1 MLHRMS
7 GEEKARLEAEF
18 LEKARV
24 AWRRM
29 FDPRDET
36 VQRTFTE
43 IEDRAC
49 DGGDELS
56 RFMMVSRVGGEVS
69 SGPVETCPC
78 PECGRPTLALE
89 DETAAEREL
98 VTRRGALRL
107 ARPERACPACRRAL
121 FPPRP

>member
-1 MLHRMS
+1 MVRRLT
-7 GEEKARLEAEF
+7 EEKRAALEAEF
-18 LEKARV
+18 LEKARE
-24 AWRRM
+24 AFRRM

-49 DGGDELS
+49 VGGDELT
-56 RFMMVSRVGGEVS
+56 RFMMVSRVQDEAT
-69 SGPVETCPC
+69 SGAVETYPC
-78 PECGRPTLALE
+78 PDCGRPTFALE
-89 DETAAEREL
+89 DEGPAERDL

-107 ARPERACPACRRAL
+107 ARPERACRVCRRAL